1 MNIGVNIGLP
11 RALTVAL
18 AIVLLWGR
26 PVAGQRPATPRA
38 EERLIREVRHEL
50 VMLPYY
56 TVFDNLEYR
65 VRGYEV
71 TLTGQVTRPTLK
83 ADAEHAVKRIEG
95 VEKVVN
101 HIEVLP
107 LSPADDRIRRAVYR
121 SLFSSNSPIFRYGWG
136 AVPSIHIIVKGGRV
150 TLAGV
155 VDTDADKNTAGLLAN
170 QVAGIFSVTNKLE
183 VKKT

>member
-1 MNIGVNIGLP
+1 MKIHLH
-11 RALTVAL
+11 RASVLAL
-18 AIVLLWGR
+18 AIALLSGQ
-26 PVAGQRPATPRA
+26 PLAGQRAATPRG

-71 TLTGQVTRPTLK
+71 TLSGQVTQPSLK
-83 ADAEHAVKRIEG
+83 SDAEHSVRRIEG

-101 HIEVLP
+101 NIEVLP
-107 LSPADDRIRRAVYR
+107 PSPFDDRIRRAVFR
-121 SLFSSNSPIFRYGWG
+121 ALFSENSPLFRYGWSV
-136 AVPSIHIIVKGGRV
+136 VPSMHIIVKGGRV

-155 VDTDADKNTAGLLAN
+155 VDNGTDRNTAILLAN
-170 QVAGIFSVTNKLE
+170 QVSGTFSVTNNLE
-183 VKKT
+183 VKKG